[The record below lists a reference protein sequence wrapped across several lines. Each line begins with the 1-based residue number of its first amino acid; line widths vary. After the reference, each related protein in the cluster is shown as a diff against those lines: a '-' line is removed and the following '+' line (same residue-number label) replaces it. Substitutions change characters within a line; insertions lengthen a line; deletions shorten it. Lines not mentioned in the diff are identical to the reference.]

1 MFVRS
6 ISLNYFRTYSKKQ
19 FDFDEST
26 IAVSGPNGSGK
37 TNLLEAIYLLAS
49 GKSFRAELE
58 EEMISEN
65 QEIGRAKGRIEKPG
79 SEKSELEIILT
90 RGQIGG
96 EKVSRKKFLING
108 VSKKMTTYIGHLK
121 AVIFGPWDIDL
132 ITGSPG
138 LRRRFLDS
146 LLIQTDLEYHRAFV
160 SYEKGLRQ
168 RNKLLENIREAGAP
182 RSQLL
187 FWDKLLIKNGNYLTN
202 KREEFLTFLNLYR
215 PFADWQ
221 MNFSSRYDR
230 SPISEARLQQYADD
244 EVAAGVTL
252 VGPHRDD
259 VEFSIDQE
267 GKDRD
272 LSKFG
277 SRGEQRLAVLW
288 LKIGELEFL
297 ASSQEDK
304 NDRPILLL
312 DDIFSELDH
321 QHRELVIT
329 TIGKQQTFITAADE
343 HLLPGLNNGLQTVK
357 LDNHA

>member
-6 ISLNYFRTYSKKQ
+6 LDLVHFRTYSDSH
-19 FDFDEST
+19 FDFQSPT

-37 TNLLEAIYLLAS
+37 TNLLESVYLLAS
-49 GKSFRAELE
+49 GKSFHAELE
-58 EEMISEN
+58 EEMVRQDDEVARVRGEVETLSGGELN
-65 QEIGRAKGRIEKPG
+65 
-79 SEKSELEIILT
+79 LEIVLT
-90 RGQIGG
+90 RGQVGG

-108 VSKKMTTYIGHLK
+108 VSKKMVTFAGSLK

-132 ITGSPG
+132 ITGAPG

-146 LLIQTDLEYHRAFV
+146 LLIQTDPEYHRALV

-168 RNKLLENIREAGAP
+168 RNKLLERIRETGTS

-187 FWDKLLIKNGNYLTN
+187 FWDKLLIKNGNYLSGR
-202 KREEFLTFLNLYR
+202 REEFITFLNLYR
-215 PFADWQ
+215 PFSNWHT
-221 MNFSSRYDR
+221 NFSACYDR
-230 SPISEARLQQYADD
+230 SSISEVRLQQYADE
-244 EVAAGVTL
+244 EVAAGITL

-259 VEFSIDQE
+259 VELYVE
-267 GKDRD
+267 NGTENRD

-297 ASSQEDK
+297 AGRNEDK
-304 NDRPILLL
+304 SDRPILLL

-321 QHRELVIT
+321 QHRNIVASVI
-329 TIGKQQTFITAADE
+329 GRQQTFITAADE
-343 HLLPGLNNGLQTVK
+343 HLLSGLKNDIQAVTIG
-357 LDNHA
+357 